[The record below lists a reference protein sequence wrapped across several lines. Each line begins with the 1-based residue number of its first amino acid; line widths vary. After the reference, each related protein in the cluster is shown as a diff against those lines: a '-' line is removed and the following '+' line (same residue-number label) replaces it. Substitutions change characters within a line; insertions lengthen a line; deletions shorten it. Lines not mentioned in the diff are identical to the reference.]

1 MLEVRGA
8 EGALERR
15 FLEAPGKMQRI
26 PGHIQWTLTSGHGQK
41 WLGGN
46 CRRATGPDLAP
57 NGRADGADGA
67 DGSRCPPGPPSFSRH
82 PGPRVASKTGRGTQS
97 GGCTATVERCPE
109 LWRALVGFGGLG
121 LAWGGHPY
129 FFIVMNQMEPRLWT
143 RRCKPHVRSRRL
155 LGRVLFVLLIS
166 ALLLVGCKFGWSSLF
181 LSRDGLTPWT
191 QSPPRRLSLS
201 DSAPPLPPRSPSL
214 SFSLSPFPTSHSS
227 FYTVHAFSPIHPLL
241 QPVPA
246 FSLHH
251 QQLLLCRFP
260 FPRSCIPHTVIA
272 SSASPLL
279 SRASQAFPHPV
290 AVQQQ
295 RLA

>member
-1 MLEVRGA
+1 
-8 EGALERR
+8 
-15 FLEAPGKMQRI
+15 MQRI
-26 PGHIQWTLTSGHGQK
+26 PGHIQWTSTSEHGQK

-46 CRRATGPDLAP
+46 YRRATGPDLAP

-82 PGPRVASKTGRGTQS
+82 PGPRVASKTCRGTQS

-109 LWRALVGFGGLG
+109 LWRALAGSGGLWWAGIG
-121 LAWGGHPY
+121 LGWSSILFHRHESDGAATLDKT
-129 FFIVMNQMEPRLWT
+129 MQAAR
-143 RRCKPHVRSRRL
+143 RSRRL
-155 LGRVLFVLLIS
+155 LGRVLFALLIS
-166 ALLLVGCKFGWSSLF
+166 ALLLVGCTFGWSSLF

-201 DSAPPLPPRSPSL
+201 VSAPSLPPRSPSL

-246 FSLHH
+246 FSLHR

-279 SRASQAFPHPV
+279 SRASQTFPHPV